1 MTDAPKTEETA
12 KPAVDVD
19 IARKIWLAG
28 VGAYGRILAET
39 QGAVEKFA
47 ATANETFDEL
57 VAKGEEV
64 EDSVRKSLA
73 KSPQMEKMTQAVENA
88 TSKLSSYTDEQR
100 AALEAR
106 LGKVRETVA
115 SAMAP
120 WNQPA
125 VEKLTAQVEALTRE
139 VSALK
144 ARNSVPPTAAEA
156 EIVGA

>member
-1 MTDAPKTEETA
+1 MTDAPKTEDTA
-12 KPAVDVD
+12 KPVVDVD

-73 KSPQMEKMTQAVENA
+73 KSPQVEKMTHAVETA
-88 TSKLSSYTDEQR
+88 TNKLTSYTDEQR
-100 AALEAR
+100 AALESR
-106 LGKVRETVA
+106 LEKVRETVA
-115 SAMAP
+115 GAMAP
-120 WNQPA
+120 WNLPA
-125 VEKLTAQVEALTRE
+125 VGQALEKLSTQVEALTQE

-144 ARNSVPPTAAEA
+144 AEKAAPKAEPEA
-156 EIVGA
+156 